1 MISKNKQEKMRVLM
15 IAQSNYNYDA
25 RIIRLATALKNR
37 NINVDV
43 ICLRYEGQ
51 NSYDIVNGVNIY
63 RIMKNFSQ
71 ESILS
76 YVLGSLIFMLLS
88 LFKAIKLE
96 LDNKYNLVHV
106 HNMPDYLVFS
116 AAMHKLK
123 RVPVILDIHDLTVE
137 LFKEKWSEK
146 KFNRFKH
153 ILKFSEKLSCSFADR
168 VLTVTKECV
177 DNLVQRGIPKEKIT
191 LIMNSA
197 DESQFTFSDQRFN
210 RNGTGNFRL
219 VYHGTIAP
227 RFGLH
232 FIINAMPH
240 ILKAIPGAELHFYG
254 SYRSEYANEI
264 REKVRTLGIENA
276 VIFNHHI
283 PYNQVNDMIKEYDMG
298 VVTYEQTEYMNL
310 AMPTKAGEYAL
321 TGLPFIISDMIS
333 VRSVFSENSVKYV
346 DPEDPISIAE
356 SIIRMK
362 SDVEKRKQMALSALE
377 DMKRI
382 SWNVMKNKYLDLVYS
397 LTHYK

>member
-1 MISKNKQEKMRVLM
+1 MRVLM

-25 RIIRLATALKNR
+25 RIIRLATALNNKG
-37 NINVDV
+37 INVDV
-43 ICLRYEGQ
+43 LCLRYEGQ
-51 NSYDIVNGVNIY
+51 NSYDIVNGIRVH

-76 YVLGSLIFMLLS
+76 YVFGSLIFMMLS

-96 LDNKYNLVHV
+96 FSNNYNLVHV

-116 AAMHKLK
+116 AAFHKLK
-123 RVPVILDIHDLTVE
+123 RVPIILDIHDLTVE

-177 DNLVQRGIPKEKIT
+177 DNLVERGIPQEKIT

-197 DESQFTFSDQRFN
+197 DEAQFIYSDQRFS
-210 RNGTGNFRL
+210 RNGSSNFRL

-232 FIINAMPH
+232 FIINAMPD
-240 ILKAIPGAELHFYG
+240 ILKEIPGAELHFYG

-264 REKVRTLGIENA
+264 RGKVRTLGIGNS
-276 VIFNHHI
+276 VKFHHHI

-321 TGLPFIISDMIS
+321 CGLPFIISDMTS

-346 DPEDPISIAE
+346 NPNDPVVIAE
-356 SIIRMK
+356 SIVTMNN
-362 SDVEKRKQMALSALE
+362 DVEKRKQMALSALE

-382 SWNVMKNKYLDLVYS
+382 SWNVMKNRYLDLVYS
-397 LTHYK
+397 LTDYK